1 MFFILICITFVG
13 KLGYCF
19 PFVTANIM
27 KTFEIKK
34 MIFII
39 KEGGHFLSKQ
49 GHKDLGKRPYLDFSI
64 LSVVFAVISS
74 VEYSPICLI

>member
-1 MFFILICITFVG
+1 MFFRLICITFLG

-27 KTFEIKK
+27 KTFGIKK

-39 KEGGHFLSKQ
+39 NEVGHFLFKQ

-64 LSVVFAVISS
+64 LSVVFAVIMPQELRS
-74 VEYSPICLI
+74 